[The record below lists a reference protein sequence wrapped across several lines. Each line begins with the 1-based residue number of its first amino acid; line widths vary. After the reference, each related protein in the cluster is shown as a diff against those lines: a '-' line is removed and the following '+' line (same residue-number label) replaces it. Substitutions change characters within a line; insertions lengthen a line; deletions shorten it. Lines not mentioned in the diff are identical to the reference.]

1 MIWTVPSENSK
12 VEWNW
17 YFKYFYHYS
26 SYEYFGIETA
36 GYNGFML
43 TPSLDP
49 QGRYYTQWKLGNP
62 YQKFNDKDLRK
73 KALLLP
79 G

>member
-1 MIWTVPSENSK
+1 
-12 VEWNW
+12 
-17 YFKYFYHYS
+17 
-26 SYEYFGIETA
+26 
-36 GYNGFML
+36 ML

-73 KALLLP
+73 KPYRYLGSRKYEGMVPRRATRPTPTTLP
-79 G
+79 SSAWGRRSIAAR